1 MGLKASDMNELLG
14 FIPDAYLKDRE
25 KMVAAGSVTMEGN
38 VYGEIDGSVVPTVD
52 LCLKIAGGSFFMKG
66 VKQGIEALEMDMD
79 LHLNGAEPE
88 LSFITLEDLTLKG
101 LNTSLDVKGT
111 ATGLMRSPA
120 IDACMKGQID
130 FTRLAEEFLNPD
142 TLLVRG
148 KMDVDLDASFLLDDL
163 IEGRYNRIKAYGKL
177 DIDTLRAYSHPYEV
191 DVFVANAHL
200 AIDSVKATSAYITGN
215 DLLHATLTVDSMQV
229 KYKEGIDTNI
239 SWLEASAKTS
249 PIIDTTSVIPVTSHI
264 RVKHLRT
271 LLPDS
276 VWLVARNAYLRGGIK
291 ASASDKKTPVLLA
304 GITIDSLRYFD
315 IPSRMGIALTEST
328 FSVEAL
334 PYREAMRQRA
344 QSLHR
349 DSAVMASGRDTTGR
363 RSWRTGGDSMRA
375 QEEAANSSGNFF
387 RNREV
392 RGSVSFHQARL
403 FSRMFPLPMR
413 MEKTKVT
420 FDTNNIAFSDALFH
434 AGKSDFKLNGEV
446 SSIRRAMLRGGTLK
460 GDFSIDSDYIDCD
473 ELFRAISRG
482 MLYAGQQDS
491 EQESETIHDGDIVDM
506 DIKALQD
513 SIAVTVADT
522 ADVLFVVPSFLDM
535 ALHVNV
541 KRIHY
546 KDLEL
551 EDVAGEVALCNRS
564 LNLRK
569 LAMGSNIGRGNLT
582 MFYTDRG
589 YGGATVGFDLD
600 LQQILVEKL
609 IALYPSIDTL
619 LPMLRSF
626 EGVVDC
632 QMAAICDLDSVGT
645 LILPSLN
652 LGSYLH
658 GRNMVLLDG
667 ETFAEISKT
676 LMFKNKGRNLID
688 TISVDLAIRD
698 SKIEIFP
705 FLVEMD
711 RYRVAVGGTH
721 NLDMTF
727 DYHVSVLK
735 SPVPFKLGIDITGNP
750 DKFKYKITKCR
761 YKDIFQPAKEQELT
775 ASKSTIREGI
785 RSFIRTQ
792 MVENA
797 GLIAD
802 HDEKR

>member
-1 MGLKASDMNELLG
+1 M
-14 FIPDAYLKDRE
+14 
-25 KMVAAGSVTMEGN
+25 
-38 VYGEIDGSVVPTVD
+38 
-52 LCLKIAGGSFFMKG
+52 
-66 VKQGIEALEMDMD
+66 
-79 LHLNGAEPE
+79 
-88 LSFITLEDLTLKG
+88 
-101 LNTSLDVKGT
+101 
-111 ATGLMRSPA
+111 
-120 IDACMKGQID
+120 
-130 FTRLAEEFLNPD
+130 
-142 TLLVRG
+142 
-148 KMDVDLDASFLLDDL
+148 
-163 IEGRYNRIKAYGKL
+163 
-177 DIDTLRAYSHPYEV
+177 
-191 DVFVANAHL
+191 
-200 AIDSVKATSAYITGN
+200 
-215 DLLHATLTVDSMQV
+215 
-229 KYKEGIDTNI
+229 
-239 SWLEASAKTS
+239 
-249 PIIDTTSVIPVTSHI
+249 DTTAVIPLTTHI
-264 RVKHLRT
+264 RVKQLKT

-276 VWLVARNAYLRGGIK
+276 VWLVAGNAYLRGGIK
-291 ASASDKKTPVLLA
+291 ASASDKKTAVLLA

-315 IPSRMGIALTEST
+315 FPSKMGLALTEST
-328 FSVEAL
+328 FSVETL

-344 QSLHR
+344 QAMHR
-349 DSAVMASGRDTTGR
+349 DSAVTVAGRDTTGR
-363 RSWRTGGDSMRA
+363 RSRRTGGENMRA
-375 QEEAANSSGNFF
+375 QEAAADSPGSFF

-434 AGKSDFKLNGEV
+434 AGKSDFRLNGEV

-460 GDFSIDSDYIDCD
+460 GSFSIDSEFIDCD
-473 ELFRAISRG
+473 ELARAVSRG
-482 MLYAGQQDS
+482 MVYAGQQEQKR
-491 EQESETIHDGDIVDM
+491 EQEAMPEGDIVEM

-513 SIAVTVADT
+513 SIAVAVTDT
-522 ADVLFVVPSFLDM
+522 AEVLFVVPSFLDM
-535 ALHVNV
+535 ALNVNV

-551 EDVAGEVALCNRS
+551 EDVAGEVALRNRS

-582 MFYTDRG
+582 MFYTGREQ
-589 YGGATVGFDLD
+589 GGATVGFDLD
-600 LQQILVEKL
+600 VQEILVEKL

-632 QMAAICDLDSVGT
+632 QMAATCDMDSVAS
-645 LILPSLN
+645 LLLPSLN
-652 LGSYLH
+652 LASHLH

-676 LMFKNKGRNLID
+676 LMFKNKKRNLID
-688 TISVDLAIRD
+688 SISVDLAIRE

-761 YKDIFQPAKEQELT
+761 YKDIFQPAKEKELT
-775 ASKSTIREGI
+775 DSKSNIRESI
-785 RSFIRTQ
+785 QAFIRKQ
-792 MVENA
+792 IMENA
-797 GLIAD
+797 GLVAD
-802 HDEKR
+802 HSEDEQ